1 MATTHP
7 FNVVLVH
14 GGFVDGSGW
23 EGVYQILRRDG
34 YNVSIVQNPT
44 ISLAGDVEAVKWV
57 LAQQDRPV
65 ILVGHSYGGVVITEA
80 GNNPK
85 VAGLVYVGAFAP
97 DVGESVETLIK
108 DPVPGAPV
116 PPLLPP
122 RDGYLALDPVKFP
135 DVVRRRRRPGKG
147 RVHGGLAGAWGIG
160 GDHRQD
166 HQGRV
171 EDEAE
176 LVSPDARRPDD
187 SASCATPDGEARGRD
202 PRRGDRESLGV
213 PVASRRGRR
222 VHPKAAE
229 SQKLKAAA

>member
-80 GNNPK
+80 GNDPK

-122 RDGYLALDPVKFP
+122 RDGYLVLDRAKFPTSFAADVDPDKAAFMADSQVPWGLGGITGKVTKAAWKTKPSWYLLTLDDQMIPPAAQRLMAKRAGATVIEETGSHSVFLSHP
-135 DVVRRRRRPGKG
+135 DVVAAFIR
-147 RVHGGLAGAWGIG
+147 
-160 GDHRQD
+160 
-166 HQGRV
+166 
-171 EDEAE
+171 
-176 LVSPDARRPDD
+176 S
-187 SASCATPDGEARGRD
+187 
-202 PRRGDRESLGV
+202 
-213 PVASRRGRR
+213 
-222 VHPKAAE
+222 AAE